1 MTSKTENRTAKM
13 RRHRRTKHNDQQKRA
28 QALRVRVQL
37 RHDLLELADGRVD
50 RVDLA
55 EEQRELGVLF
65 LGLAEERLEPGRGVR
80 ELAVLGRGEVVQPLE
95 QAELVERRCV
105 VVLGGSEQE
114 EEEVVER
121 VLAWCEGN

>member
-1 MTSKTENRTAKM
+1 MNDKQNREQNSKNAAPSPDGTFY
-13 RRHRRTKHNDQQKRA
+13 DQQKRA

-105 VVLGGSEQE
+105 SVRG
-114 EEEVVER
+114 
-121 VLAWCEGN
+121 